1 MSRLPP
7 AGSAVNAVRKRK
19 RVGRP
24 PAGARTGEK
33 VTDYPQLSV
42 RLPPDAVH
50 RLQALSVVSRQ
61 PQWRLITDAIQCLID
76 RQSEADRRMV
86 EQIATRRVAKPPRP
100 AEARSAKAEARSA
113 KGDARSAKA
122 GTSSRRSARRERGS
136 AQREGG
142 RRR

>member
-1 MSRLPP
+1 MAGLPS
-7 AGSAVNAVRKRK
+7 AGRAVNAVRKRK

-76 RQSEADRRMV
+76 RQSEADRRIV
-86 EQIATRRVAKPPRP
+86 EQIATRRVAKPPRL
-100 AEARSAKAEARSA
+100 AQVRSAKAE
-113 KGDARSAKA
+113 ARSAKA
-122 GTSSRRSARRERGS
+122 GTSSRRSA
-136 AQREGG
+136 QREGG